1 MIAAYSFF
9 SFKSFIHLI
18 QYIFLQIPF
27 SESFPQ
33 HVSSSNPV
41 LCPPPEY
48 FINLLLG
55 LVNNVIPS
63 ITSKS
68 KPGTTGGTSSGFS
81 REPPVKTQSSSQF
94 GSPSSDG
101 RRPFYQNQD
110 PGTYTQFVLETAVI
124 EILSLPVTTAQIVSS
139 LVQIMEHI
147 QSTLIR
153 FNNGLL
159 GFSGSGQS
167 NGLPTSPSGASAES
181 LGTPRSNNS
190 SQGINASG
198 LMSKTVYSWQQLSS
212 LMIQACG
219 LLFAQLPVEF
229 HLQLYSE
236 TSRVIKECW
245 WLADGKRSAGE
256 LETSVGYALLDPS
269 CASQENTS
277 TAIGIIQ
284 LMIEICSNI
293 FYGFTGRYLYFILYI
308 CLLLSGNTV
317 ALLHSFFSNLPQ
329 EWLESTQTLIKNF
342 RPVTSVAIL
351 RIIFRII
358 GPLMPRLGFV
368 RPVFLKVHFFINVLP
383 FLNPISTRNETNTIL
398 FLFLYRLFIFYSI
411 ACLIFLENRHHL
423 QWRHLK

>member
-1 MIAAYSFF
+1 MG
-9 SFKSFIHLI
+9 
-18 QYIFLQIPF
+18 
-27 SESFPQ
+27 
-33 HVSSSNPV
+33 SSNPV
-41 LCPPPEY
+41 VCPPPEY

-68 KPGTTGGTSSGFS
+68 KPGTTGGTSGGFS
-81 REPPVKTQSSSQF
+81 RQPPVKTQTSSQF

-139 LVQIMEHI
+139 LVQIIENI

-153 FNNGLL
+153 SNNGLGL
-159 GFSGSGQS
+159 SGSGQS
-167 NGLPTSPSGASAES
+167 NGLPTSPPGASSES
-181 LGTPRSNNS
+181 LGTPRSNYS
-190 SQGINASG
+190 AQGINASG
-198 LMSKTVYSWQQLSS
+198 LMSKIIYSWQQLSC

-245 WLADGKRSAGE
+245 WLTDGKRSAGE

-277 TAIGIIQ
+277 TAIGII
-284 LMIEICSNI
+284 L
-293 FYGFTGRYLYFILYI
+293 
-308 CLLLSGNTV
+308 
-317 ALLHSFFSNLPQ
+317 
-329 EWLESTQTLIKNF
+329 
-342 RPVTSVAIL
+342 
-351 RIIFRII
+351 
-358 GPLMPRLGFV
+358 
-368 RPVFLKVHFFINVLP
+368 
-383 FLNPISTRNETNTIL
+383 
-398 FLFLYRLFIFYSI
+398 
-411 ACLIFLENRHHL
+411 
-423 QWRHLK
+423 